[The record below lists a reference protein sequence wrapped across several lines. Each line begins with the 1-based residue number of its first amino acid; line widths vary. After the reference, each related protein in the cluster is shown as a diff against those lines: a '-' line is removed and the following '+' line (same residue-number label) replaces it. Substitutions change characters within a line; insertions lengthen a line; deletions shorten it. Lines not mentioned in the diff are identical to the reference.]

1 MSSTNTATPPTSNDR
16 RPVPVK
22 LVLLGTIFIYVATPF
37 IFINFFFFLLL
48 GESAVGKS
56 SLVIRFVNREYAEN
70 REPTI
75 GGKKQQNISSNSMYH
90 IHPFFFLM

>member
-1 MSSTNTATPPTSNDR
+1 MSATPSTQPAATNAASNDR

-22 LVLLGTIFIYVATPF
+22 LVLLGIYFKQLHNAK
-37 IFINFFFFLLL
+37 NFFTYPLNTNL

-56 SLVIRFVNREYAEN
+56 SLVIRFVNREYTDN

-75 GGKKQQNISSNSMYH
+75 GGMQLKLSYCR
-90 IHPFFFLM
+90 L